1 MDVIVDANF
10 ARNRR
15 VFFAYEA
22 PPPMAEEEPADP
34 LNTSDIVNKDLLAMM
49 GYQK

>member
-1 MDVIVDANF
+1 MV
-10 ARNRR
+10 
-15 VFFAYEA
+15 
-22 PPPMAEEEPADP
+22 EEEMPEDP